1 MAGVEVAEQTK
12 AAIEAVEAARK
23 SVQAACDR
31 LTAALTQLTPLLPD
45 AEGPVVGDT
54 VTSYTDAR
62 AALTAQLAV
71 LDRAVAAMPV

>member
-1 MAGVEVAEQTK
+1 VAGVEVAEQTK

-23 SVQAACDR
+23 SVQTACDR
-31 LTAALTQLTPLLPD
+31 LTAALTQLTPLSD

-71 LDRAVAAMPV
+71 LDRAVAAMPA